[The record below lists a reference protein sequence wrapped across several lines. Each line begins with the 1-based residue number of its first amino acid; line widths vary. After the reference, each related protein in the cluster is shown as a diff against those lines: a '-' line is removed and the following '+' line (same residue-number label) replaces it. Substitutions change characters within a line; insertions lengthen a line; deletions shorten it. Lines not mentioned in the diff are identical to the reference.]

1 MLQSSNQSLRI
12 TNEGWVRWNNRGQ
25 GHPLKPITDLQ
36 FRWPAPWEKRVRARS
51 DLTYRERIAKRLPGS
66 RSCAMIPARKGPF
79 FCWHRAEAP
88 AAGDEGLI
96 EFAAVSKPDART
108 MIELNPVR
116 QRIADLTGR
125 LHALR
130 GYL

>member
-1 MLQSSNQSLRI
+1 MS
-12 TNEGWVRWNNRGQ
+12 
-25 GHPLKPITDLQ
+25 
-36 FRWPAPWEKRVRARS
+36 PAP
-51 DLTYRERIAKRLPGS
+51 
-66 RSCAMIPARKGPF
+66 KGAGF
-79 FCWHRAEAP
+79 FIGTTG
-88 AAGDEGLI
+88 AAATGDGGLI
-96 EFAAVSKPDART
+96 EFAAVSKPDARA